1 MPTMIFVNLPVKDV
15 EVSKTFFGKLGYSL
29 NPQFSDERTGCV
41 VISDTI
47 FLMIMDEAR
56 FKDFTKKDVAD
67 ASKTTEAILAL
78 TVDSRAQVDELT
90 EAALSS
96 GGLPAG
102 EPQDLGFMYQRS
114 FQDPDHHLWEVVW
127 MDPSAVQ

>member
-56 FKDFTKKDVAD
+56 FKDFTKKDIAD
-67 ASKTTEAILAL
+67 ASRTTEAIFAL

-127 MDPSAVQ
+127 MNPSAVQ